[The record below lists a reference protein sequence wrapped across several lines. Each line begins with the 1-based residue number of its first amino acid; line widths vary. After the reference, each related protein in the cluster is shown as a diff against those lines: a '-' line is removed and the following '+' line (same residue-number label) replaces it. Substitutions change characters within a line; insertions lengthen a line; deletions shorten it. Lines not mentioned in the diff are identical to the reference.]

1 MWNYNEKDLEL
12 EVGGGLHL
20 SKSGCYHAII
30 KDISDV
36 DTKGGAR
43 QVIFKLDVEG
53 AETTVYHVY
62 TKTTGE
68 EIDFK
73 VRHLN
78 HLLFLNKL
86 KDPSKLLSVKGKEIG
101 VFLKAKLSQD
111 KKFINFDIEGFFHT
125 TTKKTAKE
133 LKDNLSAQVYENL
146 KKKYDEETPL
156 ERVYEKSVQQQVEEN
171 KSNSDI
177 NFEDDDS
184 FPF

>member
-1 MWNYNEKDLEL
+1 MWNYNEKELEL

-20 SKSGCYHAII
+20 TKSGCYHAII
-30 KDISDV
+30 KDISEKE
-36 DTKGGAR
+36 TSGGAR
-43 QVIFKLDVEG
+43 QVIFVLDVEG
-53 AETTVYHVY
+53 AETTIYHIY

-86 KDPSKLLSVKGKEIG
+86 KDPSKILSVKGKEIG

-111 KKFINFDIEGFFHT
+111 KKFINFDIEGFYHIG
-125 TTKKTAKE
+125 TKKTAKE
-133 LKDNLSAQVYENL
+133 LRDNLNSQVYE
-146 KKKYDEETPL
+146 KMQKKYAEEKPL

-171 KSNSDI
+171 KKD
-177 NFEDDDS
+177 EDFDS
-184 FPF
+184 EEFPF

>member
-1 MWNYNEKDLEL
+1 MWSYNEKDLEL

-30 KDISDV
+30 KDISD
-36 DTKGGAR
+36 TETSGGAR
-43 QVIFKLDVEG
+43 QVVLKLDVEG
-53 AETTVYHVY
+53 AETTIYHVY
-62 TKTTGE
+62 SKIDGT

-111 KKFINFDIEGFFHT
+111 KKFINFDIEGFFHVS
-125 TTKKTAKE
+125 TKKTAKE
-133 LKDNLSAQVYENL
+133 LKDNLQAQVYE
-146 KKKYDEETPL
+146 KMQKKYSEETQL
-156 ERVYEKSVQQQVEEN
+156 ERIYEKSVQQTVEEN
-171 KSNSDI
+171 KQNID
-177 NFEDDDS
+177 FTDEE

>member
-12 EVGGGLHL
+12 EVGVGLCL
-20 SKSGCYHAII
+20 TKSGCYNAII
-30 KDISDV
+30 KEISEV
-36 DTKGGAR
+36 KTSGGAR

-53 AETTVYHVY
+53 AETTIYHVY

-125 TTKKTAKE
+125 ATKKTAKE
-133 LKDNLSAQVYENL
+133 LRDNLSAQVYDNM

-156 ERVYEKSVQQQVEEN
+156 ERVYEKSAQQQVEEA
-171 KSNSDI
+171 KVGFDI
-177 NFEDDDS
+177 PADDDDS

>member
-12 EVGGGLHL
+12 EVGGGLHI

-36 DTKGGAR
+36 ETKGGAR
-43 QVIFKLDVEG
+43 QVILKLDVEG
-53 AETTVYHVY
+53 AETTIYHVY
-62 TKTTGE
+62 TKVDGT

-125 TTKKTAKE
+125 ATKKTAKE
-133 LKDNLSAQVYENL
+133 LRDNLSAQVYDNM

-156 ERVYEKSVQQQVEEN
+156 ERVYEKSAQQQVEEN
-171 KSNSDI
+171 KKDI
-177 NFEDDDS
+177 DFDS
-184 FPF
+184 EEFLF